1 MTKEE
6 VLITFKAK
14 PYLLEMGATKVSIQ
28 LKTTIEIVKE
38 CRSIVRGNIRNTGT
52 TYKPMEVSF
61 KKYTPK
67 VYQSLDHAHNI
78 LIIGDTHLPYER
90 IGYLD
95 FCIEQYIK
103 WNCDT
108 VVHIGDLIDSH
119 ATSRHPSMP
128 DAYSPGDELQYTIN
142 KLRPWYR
149 AFPNMK
155 ICSGNH
161 DQRSY
166 KIAAENGVA
175 SKWMKGFTEVLE
187 VPTWEF
193 EEEFEINNIL
203 YTHGTGTSGQNAAH
217 MRALNLGQSV
227 VMGHLHTESSIIHH
241 RIANNVIFGMI
252 VGCGIDEKSYG
263 MNYAKNFPKKSITS
277 CGIVLGDQP
286 ILILMK

>member
-6 VLITFKAK
+6 VISIFKEK
-14 PYLLEMGATKVSIQ
+14 PYLLDMGAGKVSIQ
-28 LKTTIEIVKE
+28 LKTSIEVIKE
-38 CRSIVRGNIRNTGT
+38 CRAIVRSNIRETGT
-52 TYKPMEVSF
+52 TYKPIEVAF
-61 KKYTPK
+61 KQYIPK
-67 VYQSLDHAHNI
+67 VYKSLDGARNI
-78 LIIGDTHLPYER
+78 LVIGDTHLPYEHV
-90 IGYLD
+90 GYLD
-95 FCIEQYIK
+95 FCIEQYNK

-108 VVHIGDLIDSH
+108 VIHIGDLIDSH

-128 DAYSPGDELQYTIN
+128 DAYSPGDELQYTIR
-142 KLRPWYR
+142 KLRSWYK

-155 ICSGNH
+155 VCIGNH
-161 DQRSY
+161 DIRSY
-166 KIAAENGVA
+166 KISAENGVA
-175 SKWMKGFTEVLE
+175 SKWMKGFADVLE

-193 EEEFEINNIL
+193 GDEFEINNIL

-241 RIANNVIFGMI
+241 RIANDVIFGMI

-277 CGIVLGDQP
+277 CGVILVDQP